1 MLSTDES
8 IVEKQNLENRN
19 IKFYDPIIR
28 QRWRSCIL

>member
-28 QRWRSCIL
+28 QR